1 MKGLSTGIS
10 IVAGLLILFA
20 PSAWSNQA
28 DDTIIR
34 ITGYESGATPFI
46 ANLHLTGS
54 NTSVLQSIQF
64 WIVPKP
70 GSITRPLS
78 GTYANYYLI
87 DRGFE
92 NQQTGEITLPVYGL
106 YDGYANI
113 VTFTYR
119 FMDGSSK
126 QANLTIGTATYDDTC
141 GYKNPTVLQPRTDST
156 DLTYDY
162 IL

>member
-106 YDGYANI
+106 YDGFSNV
-113 VTFTYR
+113 VTLTYR
-119 FMDGSSK
+119 FHDGSSK
-126 QANLTIGTATYDDTC
+126 QVNFTIATTPFSDPC
-141 GYKNPTVLQPRTDST
+141 GYKNPTFLQPRSSAV
-156 DLTYDY
+156 LSYDY
-162 IL
+162 I